1 MNYSFNTQHAV
12 QYGLDEAVMLHNL
25 LFWLAKNKANGSN
38 IHDGKVWTYNSASA
52 FTQLFPFWKE
62 RKIARILVS
71 LEEQGAIESGCYNK
85 AGYDRK
91 KWYSSPLLEPFV
103 KTDLS
108 ISQNCPMHLSE
119 MTDALVNNDRPIA
132 DINADGN
139 PNSKPK
145 RSLTVKSENQLRIEK
160 LFGKRVSTPWDR
172 AEQRSWVTAK
182 GIVDDMT
189 DREWT
194 DLEVFY
200 AAPQEKTYARKT
212 LSTLLNNLS
221 GELDKAANW
230 SHQHTRTQVKQST
243 EILNPIE
250 SF

>member
-38 IHDGKVWTYNSASA
+38 IHDGKAWTYNSASA
-52 FTQLFPFWKE
+52 FTELFPFWKE

-91 KWYSSPLLEPFV
+91 KWYSSPLLEPLV

-132 DINADGN
+132 NVNADSN
-139 PNSKPK
+139 PDSKPK
-145 RSLTVKSENQLRIEK
+145 RSLPVKSENQLRFEK
-160 LFGKRVSTPWDR
+160 LFNRRITTPMDK
-172 AEQRSWVTAK
+172 AEISAWASAK
-182 GIVDDMT
+182 GIVDDMVE
-189 DREWT
+189 REWT
-194 DLEVFY
+194 DLEDFY

-230 SHQHTRTQVKQST
+230 SHQHTTAQRKISKPTVWS
-243 EILNPIE
+243 
-250 SF
+250 

>member
-38 IHDGKVWTYNSASA
+38 IHDGKVWTFNSASA
-52 FTQLFPFWKE
+52 FAELFPFWNQ
-62 RKIARILVS
+62 RKIARILLS
-71 LEEQGAIESGCYNK
+71 LEGQGAIESGCYNK
-85 AGYDRK
+85 AGYDK
-91 KWYSSPLLEPFV
+91 TKWYSSPLLDSLTNSVQSNDQICPID
-103 KTDLS
+103 TPDLS
-108 ISQNCPMHLSE
+108 NRLTSFVQ
-119 MTDALVNNDRPIA
+119 PIP
-132 DINADGN
+132 DINSDNN

-145 RSLTVKSENQLRIEK
+145 KSLPVKSENQLRIEK
-160 LFGKRVSTPWDR
+160 LFNRRVTTPMDK
-172 AEQRSWVTAK
+172 AEISAWSSAK

-230 SHQHTRTQVKQST
+230 SHQHTSAQLKISKPTVWS
-243 EILNPIE
+243 
-250 SF
+250 

>member
-1 MNYSFNTQHAV
+1 
-12 QYGLDEAVMLHNL
+12 MLHNL
-25 LFWLAKNKANGSN
+25 LFWLARNKANGSN
-38 IHDGKVWTYNSASA
+38 INDGKVWTYNSASA
-52 FTQLFPFWKE
+52 FTELFPFWKE
-62 RKIARILVS
+62 RKVARILVS

-132 DINADGN
+132 DVNADSN
-139 PNSKPK
+139 QDSKPK
-145 RSLTVKSENQLRIEK
+145 RSLPVKSENQLRIEK
-160 LFGKRVSTPWDR
+160 LFGKRVKTPLDK
-172 AEQRSWVTAK
+172 AERSAWKSSKA
-182 GIVDDMT
+182 IIADMT
-189 DREWT
+189 EREWV
-194 DLEVFY
+194 DLEDFY
-200 AAPQEKTYARKT
+200 SAPQEKTYARKT

-230 SHQHTRTQVKQST
+230 SHQHTTAQRKISVPTVWK
-243 EILNPIE
+243 
-250 SF
+250 

>member
-1 MNYSFNTQHAV
+1 
-12 QYGLDEAVMLHNL
+12 MLHNL
-25 LFWLAKNKANGSN
+25 LFWLARNKANGSN

-52 FTQLFPFWKE
+52 FAELFPFWKE

-132 DINADGN
+132 NVNADSN

-145 RSLTVKSENQLRIEK
+145 RSLPFKSEDQLRIEK
-160 LFGKRVSTPWDR
+160 LFGKRVTTPMDK
-172 AEQRSWVTAK
+172 AELSAWASAK
-182 GIVDDMT
+182 GIVADMT

-194 DLEVFY
+194 ELEDFY
-200 AAPQEKTYARKT
+200 AAPQDKTYARKT

-221 GELDKAANW
+221 GELDKASNW
-230 SHQHTRTQVKQST
+230 SHQHTTAQRKISKPTVWS
-243 EILNPIE
+243 
-250 SF
+250 